1 MTTIHVYVQ
10 SLKFNKVKNSI
21 VTDITSLNSMQFHFH
36 IHGCSNISF
45 SGLTITAPGTS
56 PNTDGMHISLSDR
69 ISVSSSII
77 GTGDDCI
84 SIGHSTTNIAIT
96 NITCGPGHGISVGSL
111 GKRPEEQ
118 SVNGV
123 TITNCTFTNTTN
135 GARIKTW
142 LGTVPAE
149 AKNII
154 YEDLIMNGVQ
164 NPIIIDQSY
173 GKKTRM
179 VKKKQAT

>member
-1 MTTIHVYVQ
+1 MQ
-10 SLKFNKVKNSI
+10 SLKFAKVNNSI

-36 IHGCSNISF
+36 IHGCSNF
-45 SGLTITAPGTS
+45 SLSNINITAPGNS
-56 PNTDGMHISLSDR
+56 PNTDGMHISSSDS
-69 ISVSSSII
+69 IKVFDSVI

-111 GKRPEEQ
+111 GKRPEER
-118 SVNGV
+118 SVNGISV
-123 TITNCTFTNTTN
+123 TNCTFVNTTN

-142 LGTVPAE
+142 MGTVPAE
-149 AKNII
+149 ATNIT
-154 YEDLIMNGVQ
+154 YEGLIMKGVQ

-173 GKKTRM
+173 GSNKKTT
-179 VKKKQAT
+179 VSNFDDI